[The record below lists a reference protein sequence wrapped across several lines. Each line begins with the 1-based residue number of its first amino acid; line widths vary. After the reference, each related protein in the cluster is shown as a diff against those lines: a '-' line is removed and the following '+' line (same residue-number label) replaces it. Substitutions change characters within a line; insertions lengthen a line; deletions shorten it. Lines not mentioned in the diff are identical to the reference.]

1 MPRGALASSASTDR
15 NEGVHG
21 IDLEL
26 DHACDRI
33 IEVVDGRIRA

>member
-1 MPRGALASSASTDR
+1 VL
-15 NEGVHG
+15 HG

-26 DHACDRI
+26 DHCCDRI

>member
-1 MPRGALASSASTDR
+1 
-15 NEGVHG
+15 VHG